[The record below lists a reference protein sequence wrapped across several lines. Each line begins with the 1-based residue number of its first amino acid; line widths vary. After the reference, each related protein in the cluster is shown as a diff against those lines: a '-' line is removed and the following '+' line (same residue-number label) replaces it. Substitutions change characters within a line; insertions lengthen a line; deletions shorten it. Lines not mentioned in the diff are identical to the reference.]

1 MAIEVRRKQK
11 EALNVF
17 LRRFSEKV
25 KRSGIINQSKKARFY
40 VKPKSKNLR
49 RKSALEK
56 NKKTERINFLKKVG
70 KEK

>member
-25 KRSGIINQSKKARFY
+25 KRSGIITQSKKARFRL
-40 VKPKSKNLR
+40 KPKSRNLR
-49 RKSALEK
+49 RQSALER
-56 NKKTERINFLKKVG
+56 NKKTERINFLKKIG
-70 KEK
+70 STK

>member
-25 KRSGIINQSKKARFY
+25 KRSGIINQSKKARFR

-49 RKSALEK
+49 RKSALER
-56 NKKTERINFLKKVG
+56 NKKTERINFLKKTG
-70 KEK
+70 RMK

>member
-25 KRSGIINQSKKARFY
+25 KRSGIINQSKKARFR
-40 VKPKSKNLR
+40 VKLKSKNLR
-49 RKSALEK
+49 RKSALER

-70 KEK
+70 KIK